1 MLRRIVSTV
10 ALGMLAAALAAMAAS
25 AAATSF
31 SGQATAA
38 RASVLGINLAFADT
52 GPLPASGGS
61 QETSLAGVNLPGVLT
76 TGVLNA
82 STVGRGNHSRSETS
96 AANVAVL
103 GNLITAT
110 AVQSQAEATCQGSEP
125 QTSGSSTLAN
135 LVVAGQPVAVV
146 GSPVITLPLLGIT
159 VAVNE
164 QTSSTSDGHGDVT
177 VNALHVTGPGIDI
190 AVGSSHSDIDCKD
203 APAQ

>member
-1 MLRRIVSTV
+1 MLRRIVSTAGLAV
-10 ALGMLAAALAAMAAS
+10 LAAALSVTAAS

-52 GPLPASGGS
+52 GPLPSSGGA
-61 QETSLAGVNLPGVLT
+61 QDASLVGVDVPGVLT
-76 TGVLNA
+76 TGVLTA
-82 STVGRGNHSRSETS
+82 SAVGRGNHSRSEAS
-96 AANVAVL
+96 AADVAVL

-110 AVQSQAEATCQGSEP
+110 AVESRATATCQGSEP

-146 GSPVITLPLLGIT
+146 GSPVITLPLLGLT

-190 AVGSSHSDIDCKD
+190 AVASSHSDIDCKE
-203 APAQ
+203 APAP